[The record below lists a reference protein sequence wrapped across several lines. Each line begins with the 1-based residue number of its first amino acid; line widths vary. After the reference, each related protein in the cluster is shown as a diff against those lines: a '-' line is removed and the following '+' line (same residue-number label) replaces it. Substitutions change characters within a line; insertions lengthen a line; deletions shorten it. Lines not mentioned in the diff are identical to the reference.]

1 MYSLL
6 LRFLGNLS
14 YLKMQ
19 SLNYNEAIFNSA
31 EITHART
38 QKDLKQKDISI
49 EKLGISKF
57 CKYLIIS
64 FAVSCINIVYVYLSL
79 IYYFQKLNLLW
90 NLNLLKKLL
99 ALLGAKG

>member
-6 LRFLGNLS
+6 LRFLGKLS

-19 SLNYNEAIFNSA
+19 SLKHNEAIFNSA

-49 EKLGISKF
+49 EKLGIFIF

-64 FAVSCINIVYVYLSL
+64 VAVSL

>member
-49 EKLGISKF
+49 EKLGIFIF

-64 FAVSCINIVYVYLSL
+64 FVEYFIVRIL
-79 IYYFQKLNLLW
+79 IIDILFPKIESTLES
-90 NLNLLKKLL
+90 KPT
-99 ALLGAKG
+99 

>member
-1 MYSLL
+1 
-6 LRFLGNLS
+6 
-14 YLKMQ
+14 MQ
-19 SLNYNEAIFNSA
+19 SLKHNEAIFNSA

-64 FAVSCINIVYVYLSL
+64 FAVL
-79 IYYFQKLNLLW
+79 IIDILFPKIESTLES
-90 NLNLLKKLL
+90 KPT
-99 ALLGAKG
+99 

>member
-64 FAVSCINIVYVYLSL
+64 FAVYLSL
-79 IYYFQKLNLLW
+79 IYYFQRLYLLW
-90 NLNLLKKLL
+90 NPNLLKKLL

>member
-49 EKLGISKF
+49 EKLGIFIF

-64 FAVSCINIVYVYLSL
+64 FAEYFVMINAISYIDSVRIL
-79 IYYFQKLNLLW
+79 IIDKLFPKIESTLES
-90 NLNLLKKLL
+90 KTT
-99 ALLGAKG
+99 